1 MARQVVKGSQIDI
14 TMFPIFKGYMDEFV
28 NKIHN
33 RALEEKNDPILG
45 YIKNGMF
52 YTVEPIEGS
61 NEQYI
66 LNHYSLNFVKSYKD
80 TCWIVLKTD
89 PGNIYNVMHA
99 VCGWHVINIKEYDI
113 WTDERSNSL
122 VAVVTQTD
130 CD

>member
-1 MARQVVKGSQIDI
+1 MATQVVKGCQIDI
-14 TMFPIFKGYMDEFV
+14 TMFPIFKEYMDEFI

-33 RALEEKNDPILG
+33 RVLEGKNDPILG

-66 LNHYSLNFVKSYKD
+66 LNHYSLNFVKSYTDK
-80 TCWIVLKTD
+80 CWLVLKVS
-89 PGNIYNVMHA
+89 PGNVYGVMHNISG
-99 VCGWHVINIKEYDI
+99 CHTIHVTEYDI
-113 WTDERSNSL
+113 WTDERANSL
-122 VAVVTQTD
+122 VAVVTERD

>member
-33 RALEEKNDPILG
+33 RFLEEKNDSILG

-80 TCWIVLKTD
+80 TSWIVLKTD
-89 PGNIYNVMHA
+89 PGNVYNVLH
-99 VCGWHVINIKEYDI
+99 GII
-113 WTDERSNSL
+113 WCYTILYGL
-122 VAVVTQTD
+122 V
-130 CD
+130 